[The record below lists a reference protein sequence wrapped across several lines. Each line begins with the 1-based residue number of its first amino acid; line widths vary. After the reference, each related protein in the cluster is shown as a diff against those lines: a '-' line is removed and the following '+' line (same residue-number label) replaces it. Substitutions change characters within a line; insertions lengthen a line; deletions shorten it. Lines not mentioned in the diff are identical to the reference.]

1 MRPHNVLYL
10 ITNVRLEKVIMKKL
24 NFVHLKT
31 FQKKAKMLLLYL
43 QSTYVIV
50 DAIN

>member
-10 ITNVRLEKVIMKKL
+10 TTNVRLEKVIVNL
-24 NFVHLKT
+24 ET